1 MRDKTEKVLQQIST
15 LARDIAMS
23 ADDAD
28 IALMDA
34 RYEHDRLAREELY
47 VDSDGNT
54 EHLTDNF
61 GDSIEAAAEY
71 MQDAYVA
78 LGELDDQLMK
88 LIALRGKLAEE
99 IGVPIGGKQWLR
111 YETFTM

>member
-1 MRDKTEKVLQQIST
+1 MDKTEKLLDQIST
-15 LARDIAMS
+15 LARGIAMS
-23 ADDAD
+23 AEDAD

-47 VDSDGNT
+47 VGSARDT
-54 EHLTDNF
+54 EHLINNF
-61 GDSIEAAAEY
+61 DDSIESSAEF

-78 LGELDDQLMK
+78 LGELDEQLMK

-111 YETFTM
+111 YETYTM